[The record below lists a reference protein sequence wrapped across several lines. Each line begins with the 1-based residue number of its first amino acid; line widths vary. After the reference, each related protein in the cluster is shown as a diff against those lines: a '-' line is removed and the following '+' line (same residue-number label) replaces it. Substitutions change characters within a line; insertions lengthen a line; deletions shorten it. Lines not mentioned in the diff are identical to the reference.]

1 MVSAVPPKN
10 FGPLT
15 RRRYPYP
22 IFDVLNTV
30 QRVGLFTFSAALMT
44 ASTSLL
50 KWVYGRVNGYEKLE
64 KEAYK
69 PLKKTL

>member
-1 MVSAVPPKN
+1 MTSLFDQVFS
-10 FGPLT
+10 PLT
-15 RRRYPYP
+15 GCRYPYP

-50 KWVYGRVNGYEKLE
+50 KWVYGRFNGYGKMEN
-64 KEAYK
+64 EAHK
-69 PLKKTL
+69 PLKKTI